1 MVLLQDGFQ
10 ILIPRRISET
20 KAIQMKATKQSLPV
34 LPFFLLYIM
43 VLAFELVDEIIKCD
57 LNDRSVLSCGAVHN
71 DAQCGSNF

>member
-1 MVLLQDGFQ
+1 
-10 ILIPRRISET
+10 
-20 KAIQMKATKQSLPV
+20 
-34 LPFFLLYIM
+34 M